1 MAKIAYTKLGLKVN
15 QEVKSFLYNENEVEV
30 KQYLPMEEKVNFI
43 EFVLNNS
50 AVDMKF
56 YNPARVEAYFTVG
69 VVLFYTNVNC
79 TDKQKENIAKLYD
92 SFVSTGFYNEV
103 VSRIDDEELDSL
115 LDMIEETIHSV
126 YSYNNSV
133 MGILDTISSDYSNL
147 SLDAT
152 EIQQKLA
159 DPQNMELLRAV
170 LSKLG

>member
-1 MAKIAYTKLGLKVN
+1 MAKVAYTKLGLKIN
-15 QEVKSFLYNENEVEV
+15 QEVSSFLYNENEIEV
-30 KQYLPMEEKVNFI
+30 KHYLPMEDKVDFI
-43 EFVLNNS
+43 EFVLNNA

-69 VVLFYTNVNC
+69 IVLFYTNVNC

-92 SFVSTGFYNEV
+92 TFVSTGFYNEV
-103 VSRIDDEELDSL
+103 ISRIDEEEMATL
-115 LDMIEETIHSV
+115 LGMVEETIHSV
-126 YSYNNSV
+126 YNYNNSV
-133 MGILDTISSDYSNL
+133 MGILDAIASDYSNL
-147 SLDAT
+147 NLDAS

>member
-1 MAKIAYTKLGLKVN
+1 MAKVAYTKLGLKVN

-43 EFVLNNS
+43 EFVLNNA

-56 YNPARVEAYFTVG
+56 YNPARVEAYFAVG

-92 SFVSTGFYNEV
+92 SFVSTGFYKEIIT
-103 VSRIDDEELDSL
+103 RIDEDELNSL
-115 LDMIEETIHSV
+115 LDMVEETIHSV

-133 MGILDTISSDYSNL
+133 LGLLDTIASDYSNL
-147 SLDAT
+147 NLDAT
-152 EIQQKLA
+152 EIQKKLA